1 MSKKKTSML
10 IALGAL
16 LGASAAGLSY
26 YLKYKSFNNE
36 LDKDFHDY
44 EEEDTVSE
52 ETGESAPQADGK
64 GRTYITLD
72 SGKGKP
78 CEEESVNDSSE
89 PMPAPAE
96 TVTVEEDTDG
106 TGA

>member
-16 LGASAAGLSY
+16 LGAAAAGLSY

-44 EEEDTVSE
+44 EEEDTVSD
-52 ETGESAPQADGK
+52 ETRESVPQADGK
-64 GRTYITLD
+64 ERTYITLD
-72 SGKGKP
+72 SGKCKP
-78 CEEESVNDSSE
+78 CGEESVDDSPE
-89 PMPAPAE
+89 PAPAE

>member
-10 IALGAL
+10 IALGAV
-16 LGASAAGLSY
+16 LGAAAAGLSY

-72 SGKGKP
+72 SGKCKP
-78 CEEESVNDSSE
+78 CGEESVDDSPE
-89 PMPAPAE
+89 PAPAE

>member
-16 LGASAAGLSY
+16 IGAAAAGLSY
-26 YLKYKSFNNE
+26 YLRYKSFNNE

-52 ETGESAPQADGK
+52 KTGESTPQADGR
-64 GRTYITLD
+64 GRTYIILD
-72 SGKGKP
+72 SGKCKP
-78 CEEESVNDSSE
+78 CEEESIDDSPE
-89 PMPAPAE
+89 PTPAPAE